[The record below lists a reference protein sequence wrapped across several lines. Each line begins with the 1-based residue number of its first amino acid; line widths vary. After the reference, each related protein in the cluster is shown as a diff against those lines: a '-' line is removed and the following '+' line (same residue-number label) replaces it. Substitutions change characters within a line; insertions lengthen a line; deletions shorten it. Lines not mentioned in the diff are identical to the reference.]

1 MQIRKHYFERASL
14 RAGQKVHSR
23 KICTWWD
30 LWHQNFL
37 NSRNKFVSKILNSS
51 SFKSIGASFTL
62 FGAWDGW
69 EEGGGGACLTG
80 VNAKFF
86 PNQRKNTF
94 FLVHS
99 WGCSWVSLTKRIK
112 DSGNSEFTFTFFPVK
127 IQQQP
132 KLKRPVPMGH
142 LWRKGWS
149 VYPFLFFSFASFLVM
164 DQEQKIDLSEADVN
178 IETPSVT
185 KTGQFRKP
193 NKCSQCEYVS
203 SNTSHLRS
211 HLKTHTGE
219 KSNKCNQYKGEIW
232 YPPPPPT
239 PPFQQWPTLSLL
251 HIWPSTK
258 GRCQKKSVFFRT
270 LS

>member
-23 KICTWWD
+23 KICTWWG

-94 FLVHS
+94 LLVHS

-112 DSGNSEFTFTFFPVK
+112 ASSNSEFTFTFFPLRFNNN
-127 IQQQP
+127 QN
-132 KLKRPVPMGH
+132 
-142 LWRKGWS
+142 WRDQ
-149 VYPFLFFSFASFLVM
+149 YPWDICGTKVEVSL
-164 DQEQKIDLSEADVN
+164 LS
-178 IETPSVT
+178 
-185 KTGQFRKP
+185 
-193 NKCSQCEYVS
+193 S
-203 SNTSHLRS
+203 SSHLLLFWWWIKS
-211 HLKTHTGE
+211 KKLIWVKLMSILKPLQWQKLANSG
-219 KSNKCNQYKGEIW
+219 NQTNAANVST
-232 YPPPPPT
+232 YPLI
-239 PPFQQWPTLSLL
+239 QA
-251 HIWPSTK
+251 I
-258 GRCQKKSVFFRT
+258 
-270 LS
+270 